1 MSVVYVSGF
10 LKFCKCLAS
19 LVNISENWSHQIT
32 QDPFFPRIFVRF
44 LDLKKELEIFTNLLV
59 LMGQHSSRGVLIHV
73 VINEI
78 SGILLNLIALV
89 LGMIFLDLKFCK
101 CLASLVDIFEN
112 WLH

>member
-1 MSVVYVSGF
+1 
-10 LKFCKCLAS
+10 
-19 LVNISENWSHQIT
+19 
-32 QDPFFPRIFVRF
+32 
-44 LDLKKELEIFTNLLV
+44 
-59 LMGQHSSRGVLIHV
+59 MGQHSSRGVLIHV